1 MGKIVNFYKKFLKL
15 TIYIKIVI
23 KSLKLNNQK
32 FLKIYRIIV
41 NYLVSVII
49 TSTYY
54 FQHD

>member
-15 TIYIKIVI
+15 TIYIKIVT

-32 FLKIYRIIV
+32 FLRIYRIIV

-49 TSTYY
+49 LIN
-54 FQHD
+54 D

>member
-49 TSTYY
+49 LIN
-54 FQHD
+54 D